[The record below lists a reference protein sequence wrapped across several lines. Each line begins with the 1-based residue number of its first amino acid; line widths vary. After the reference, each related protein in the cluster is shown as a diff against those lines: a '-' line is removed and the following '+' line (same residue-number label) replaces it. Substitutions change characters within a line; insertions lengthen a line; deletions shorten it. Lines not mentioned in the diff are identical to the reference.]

1 MIFGVVFFFVVIR
14 FYCKKSREL
23 YEVDFKEVKL
33 NYKVVLIGG
42 FIVGVVSGFFGIGG
56 GVINVFFFI
65 YMGFFIYY
73 VVVILSFVIVFMVM
87 FGVIKYYILGN
98 VEVEWFV
105 FFVLGLIIG
114 V

>member
-65 YMGFFIYY
+65 YMGFFYLLCGCDFEFCYSFYGY
-73 VVVILSFVIVFMVM
+73 VWSDKVLY
-87 FGVIKYYILGN
+87 FG
-98 VEVEWFV
+98 
-105 FFVLGLIIG
+105 
-114 V
+114 